1 MNKITK
7 ILLVAFA
14 SLTLNATSFA
24 GELSI
29 SGSATA
35 RYRIDSGDS
44 SVAKR
49 HADKGL
55 GVANEFSLG
64 ASGELDNGM
73 SWNYALDLDP
83 DSISGQ
89 SDTGD
94 VDADDAKLT
103 LTTDMGTVGVFISE
117 GSLSAKY
124 GWDVSAYGV
133 ATDTGNGFGFIHPT
147 NISSF
152 DNVQYHMPA
161 DMLPYGITGQIAYSP
176 SGSTQYSSGGSPTL
190 NAGATAYDATE
201 YKVTAAPIDGLSIGA
216 NYFEVDNN
224 STESSKEGGAWYA
237 KYAYGPVTIGYG
249 KAYMTNDISTLTDA
263 YAAAQDTALAGYES
277 VENTS
282 YGIGFAVNDD
292 LSLSWTS
299 EESNPDAQTAAT
311 ATYTM
316 EITSIQLAYSMGG
329 MTLSLSQ
336 DSAENSDYVQNQ
348 DEKETLVSVSMAF

>member
-29 SGSATA
+29 SGSASA

-55 GVANEFSLG
+55 GVANEFTLS

-83 DSISGQ
+83 DAVSGG
-89 SDTGD
+89 TAGN

-133 ATDTGNGFGFIHPT
+133 ASDTGNGFGFIHQQT
-147 NISSF
+147 F
-152 DNVQYHMPA
+152 
-161 DMLPYGITGQIAYSP
+161 L
-176 SGSTQYSSGGSPTL
+176 
-190 NAGATAYDATE
+190 
-201 YKVTAAPIDGLSIGA
+201 LSITC
-216 NYFEVDNN
+216 N
-224 STESSKEGGAWYA
+224 T
-237 KYAYGPVTIGYG
+237 TCQQ
-249 KAYMTNDISTLTDA
+249 TCCH
-263 YAAAQDTALAGYES
+263 S
-277 VENTS
+277 V
-282 YGIGFAVNDD
+282 
-292 LSLSWTS
+292 
-299 EESNPDAQTAAT
+299 
-311 ATYTM
+311 
-316 EITSIQLAYSMGG
+316 
-329 MTLSLSQ
+329 
-336 DSAENSDYVQNQ
+336 
-348 DEKETLVSVSMAF
+348 